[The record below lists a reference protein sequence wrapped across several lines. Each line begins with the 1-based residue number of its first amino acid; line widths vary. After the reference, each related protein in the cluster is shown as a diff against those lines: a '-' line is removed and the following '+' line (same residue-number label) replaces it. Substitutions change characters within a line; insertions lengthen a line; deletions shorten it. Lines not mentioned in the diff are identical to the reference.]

1 MDLSSHRLTWLPTL
15 LSAQFLN
22 SRNPNMSPFPR
33 RPTSPWIT
41 EGLQWTFSIRDW
53 ASICLYGNN
62 HIFWN
67 GFASPGAFTR
77 TIILGFSNYFIYF
90 VHLWNI
96 PYNISSGQETHF
108 TMKKVTTNGLMTMGL
123 PVLITYIITHKQL
136 PLQKGGMAYE
146 RFRSGD
152 RKQHF
157 VMCGGH
163 PAEFSVFCESATNIW
178 HSFSHKGI
186 DRSRN

>member
-1 MDLSSHRLTWLPTL
+1 MGWVWEYLCCMWMLTTGSMMTQPVGIHQPLSLDIPVLVRWANEWNCYSRRDGCYLGFDVDLSSHRLTWLPTL

-67 GFASPGAFTR
+67 GFASPSAFTR
-77 TIILGFSNYFIYF
+77 AIILGFSNYFIHF
-90 VHLWNI
+90 VHLWI
-96 PYNISSGQETHF
+96 ILYNISSGRETHF
-108 TMKKVTTNGLMTMGL
+108 TVKEV
-123 PVLITYIITHKQL
+123 
-136 PLQKGGMAYE
+136 
-146 RFRSGD
+146 R
-152 RKQHF
+152 
-157 VMCGGH
+157 
-163 PAEFSVFCESATNIW
+163 
-178 HSFSHKGI
+178 
-186 DRSRN
+186 